1 MTLVHNQ
8 ILLAAAIAVQIL
20 KAGLLSEQLDDVVDL
35 LHDDLRLVA
44 IILLAKTV
52 LTQDPMLQMKGRL
65 LYRLDDCAPQ

>member
-20 KAGLLSEQLDDVVDL
+20 KASLLSEQLDDVVDL

-65 LYRLDDCAPQ
+65 LDRLDDCAPQ